1 MTNTIYLDM
10 DGVVA
15 DFDSAA
21 EEVLGIP
28 QRPRPINGFYKLS
41 ELEWKS
47 IKIKYPRFYRDLP
60 KMEDAD
66 QLVDI
71 GRRYRDQLGWNLLFL
86 TAVPK
91 EDDMHWAF
99 WDKIHWVKER
109 YPEIAVHFGPHSFDK
124 WRHCRPGDILVDD
137 RADNCQQ
144 WREAGG
150 WALEVKNRS
159 TKLVQR
165 DLNRDL
171 SERLSFKNLRDLN
184 FAGQ

>member
-1 MTNTIYLDM
+1 MIKTFYLDM

-21 EEVLGIP
+21 EAVLDIA
-28 QRPRPINGFYKLS
+28 PRIKPINGIYKLS
-41 ELEWKS
+41 ESEWKD
-47 IKIKYPRFYRDLP
+47 IKIRYPRFYRDLP

-71 GRRYRDQLGWNLLFL
+71 GRRYRDLLGWDLLFL

-91 EDDMHWAF
+91 EDDMPWAF
-99 WDKIHWVKER
+99 WDKIQWVRER
-109 YPEIAVHFGPHSFDK
+109 YPEIAVHFGPHSSDK

-137 RADNCQQ
+137 RPDNCQQ

-150 WALEVKNRS
+150 WSLEVKNRS
-159 TKLVQR
+159 TRAVQVL
-165 DLNRDL
+165 LNSDL
-171 SERLSFKNLRDLN
+171 SERLSLRNLRDL
-184 FAGQ
+184 ASLSK